1 MKLKKYWKTVF
12 LAMTGSPGR
21 FWSIVCLLALGSAT
35 LFGLKV
41 TGPNLESAGQQV
53 VQKQKMADFQ
63 VVSNLGFSKSDQNE
77 LKGQKDVTADFA
89 YEEEGTLG
97 NKAIRLFSLPK
108 ISKPILV
115 KGTLPKK
122 NNEVALSANLQKQYR
137 LGQKIT
143 ISLDKSSQLKSKT
156 GKVTVTAFVQ
166 SPEFWANNLLGT
178 STKRTGTLEANAYL
192 PKTAFS
198 GDYTVARIRYRI
210 LAKYSFASSAYQK
223 AIKTRQ
229 QKLTTLLADNGKK
242 RRRELVSVA
251 NKKLQASQKQLDQQ
265 SSQLK
270 LAKMA
275 GQDVTAAAAKLQA
288 AQKEL
293 NGQKE
298 EITSLPQGT
307 YSLYTRSTWPGGDG
321 YSSYKNEVNAVKA
334 VANVFPIIFYL
345 VAALVVFTTMTRF
358 VDEERQNS
366 GLLRALGYSKKTVMG
381 KFVIYGLVT
390 SILGSAIGVILGNY
404 VIAPVVSKICV
415 RGMIIQKVVLG
426 VYPGYLVL
434 ILLAALL
441 AAVWPSFWVARRDLK
456 DVPASLLLPKPPAA
470 GSKILLE
477 KITFVWNYLSFQG
490 KVTARNIFRYKQRM
504 LMTIFGVAGS
514 VALLFTGLGIRS
526 AISGIV
532 NRQYQ
537 EIFSYDLLAV
547 EKTGSSSKAKKK
559 LGQKVNQLGQ
569 SEWIYYET
577 SDNFVKGSSESQ
589 TISLIVPQKALK
601 LINLDNRKS
610 GKKIALPKTGAVIS
624 EKLAKL
630 AGVKV
635 GDKLSVNLA
644 GQKRQVKVRA
654 ICEMYAGHYLL
665 MSKTA
670 FEKATGKKYE
680 TNSVLVKLKG
690 AKIAASSK
698 ALLKLSATQAVIQN
712 QAMITNLKQTVN
724 SLQTVMIIL
733 LILSIQL
740 AVVILYNLTNIN
752 VSERVRELSTI
763 KVLGLHNHEVT
774 NYIYRETVVLSIIG
788 IFSGL
793 LLGRI
798 MDLKILEMMAAD
810 AVMFD
815 PAAPWFVYLAPFAEI
830 IIILGILWMVVD
842 KKLSK
847 IDMLGALKA
856 VD

>member
-1 MKLKKYWKTVF
+1 
-12 LAMTGSPGR
+12 
-21 FWSIVCLLALGSAT
+21 
-35 LFGLKV
+35 
-41 TGPNLESAGQQV
+41 
-53 VQKQKMADFQ
+53 
-63 VVSNLGFSKSDQNE
+63 
-77 LKGQKDVTADFA
+77 
-89 YEEEGTLG
+89 
-97 NKAIRLFSLPK
+97 
-108 ISKPILV
+108 
-115 KGTLPKK
+115 
-122 NNEVALSANLQKQYR
+122 
-137 LGQKIT
+137 
-143 ISLDKSSQLKSKT
+143 
-156 GKVTVTAFVQ
+156 
-166 SPEFWANNLLGT
+166 
-178 STKRTGTLEANAYL
+178 
-192 PKTAFS
+192 
-198 GDYTVARIRYRI
+198 
-210 LAKYSFASSAYQK
+210 
-223 AIKTRQ
+223 
-229 QKLTTLLADNGKK
+229 
-242 RRRELVSVA
+242 
-251 NKKLQASQKQLDQQ
+251 
-265 SSQLK
+265 
-270 LAKMA
+270 
-275 GQDVTAAAAKLQA
+275 GQDVTAAEAKLQA

-293 NGQKE
+293 NRQKK

-345 VAALVVFTTMTRF
+345 VAALVVFTTRTRF

-404 VIAPVVSKICV
+404 LIAPVVNKICV

-547 EKTGSSSKAKKK
+547 EKTGFSSKAKKK
-559 LGQKVNQLGQ
+559 LEQKVNQLGQ

-635 GDKLSVNLA
+635 GDMLSVNLA

-654 ICEMYAGHYLL
+654 ICEMYAGHYLF

-680 TNSVLVKLKG
+680 TNSALVKLKG

-774 NYIYRETVVLSIIG
+774 NYIYRETAVLSIIG
-788 IFSGL
+788 IFAGL